1 MLHTPHASVHKR
13 YSFFLGWRGCLWR
26 GVEANPPIPT
36 IPFPLIKKIFP
47 KMKWWSMKGQGVI
60 LTPSLPSPPPPSFHF
75 HNILSWEYYS
85 QKPWIIPYPCHL
97 VPFSERECQPNVKRE
112 VMIHLDSEERIF
124 LHNTPMSLLVFSPS
138 LQLLSLID
146 CWYVAQN
153 YLNVVNLFSVSSS
166 PVISWPSLLIFF
178 FKFSTSLWT
187 GDSSFAR
194 VDVSSLK

>member
-1 MLHTPHASVHKR
+1 MVVYEGARGNSH
-13 YSFFLGWRGCLWR
+13 SF
-26 GVEANPPIPT
+26 
-36 IPFPLIKKIFP
+36 
-47 KMKWWSMKGQGVI
+47 
-60 LTPSLPSPPPPSFHF
+60 PSLPPPSFHF

-178 FKFSTSLWT
+178 SNFPLLSEPETRASRGLTSILWNKIKWNVSLSAVIT
-187 GDSSFAR
+187 SFQNNRGFGIMYLTA
-194 VDVSSLK
+194 KPHIIN